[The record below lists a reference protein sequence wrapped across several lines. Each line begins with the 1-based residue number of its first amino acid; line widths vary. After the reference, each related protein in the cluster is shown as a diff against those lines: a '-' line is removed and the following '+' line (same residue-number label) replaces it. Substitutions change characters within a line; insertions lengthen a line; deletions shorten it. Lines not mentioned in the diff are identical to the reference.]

1 MHLRLLAM
9 IQAVLL
15 WYLKVS
21 KAFAKLH
28 STTLVLTSPTTRQYA
43 LRRGLGI
50 RFEFDT
56 PAFCM
61 GCGCTYSNP
70 SL

>member
-1 MHLRLLAM
+1 M

-21 KAFAKLH
+21 RAFAKLDC
-28 STTLVLTSPTTRQYA
+28 TTLVLTSPTTRQYA
-43 LRRGLGI
+43 LRRDLGV
-50 RFEFDT
+50 RFELDT
-56 PAFCM
+56 PVFCM
-61 GCGCTYSNP
+61 GCGYTYSNP